1 MWFDCI
7 YNYQLLYFRKSKK
20 NLSQKN
26 NILIYNRSNKSKNIQ
41 FLLGI
46 LFKKFTFDE
55 VGVVGK
61 KLNLNFVKNYGYV
74 NHKKL
79 LNILSKFK
87 FALISDENFFS
98 FFALDALSRQVKLI
112 YNQESHELKNYFV
125 NSQFIKL
132 NKLNFK
138 TVSKI
143 NKKIFLNKELEK
155 KILTKLERHL
165 KIILN

>member
-1 MWFDCI
+1 M
-7 YNYQLLYFRKSKK
+7 
-20 NLSQKN
+20 
-26 NILIYNRSNKSKNIQ
+26 
-41 FLLGI
+41 
-46 LFKKFTFDE
+46 
-55 VGVVGK
+55 
-61 KLNLNFVKNYGYV
+61 
-74 NHKKL
+74 
-79 LNILSKFK
+79 NILSKFK

>member
-1 MWFDCI
+1 M
-7 YNYQLLYFRKSKK
+7 
-20 NLSQKN
+20 NLK
-26 NILIYNRSNKSKNIQ
+26 II
-41 FLLGI
+41 
-46 LFKKFTFDE
+46 
-55 VGVVGK
+55 
-61 KLNLNFVKNYGYV
+61 
-74 NHKKL
+74 
-79 LNILSKFK
+79 
-87 FALISDENFFS
+87 
-98 FFALDALSRQVKLI
+98 
-112 YNQESHELKNYFV
+112 FV